1 MKEAADILNRAADLV
16 GGDRASAH
24 GEAVESLQAIGE
36 LWGHLLSLM
45 GKPLPEPLEA
55 RDVAILMAGLKIV
68 RAYKGDESSDD
79 NYVDMA
85 GYAGLAGAVRKYYI
99 PRPFS
104 FKPEAAPK
112 MSRSSKF
119 GNQKVDLP

>member
-24 GEAVESLQAIGE
+24 GEAVETLQAIGE

-79 NYVDMA
+79 NYVDGA
-85 GYAGLAGAVRKYYI
+85 GYFGLAGAVRKYHI

-104 FKPEAAPK
+104 FKPDTAPK
-112 MSRSSKF
+112 MSRSSKIR
-119 GNQKVDLP
+119 GKRAKRP

>member
-24 GEAVESLQAIGE
+24 GDAAETLQAIGE

-85 GYAGLAGAVRKYYI
+85 GYAGLAGAVRKYQI
-99 PRPFS
+99 PHPFS
-104 FKPEAAPK
+104 FKPDVAPR
-112 MSRSSKF
+112 MSRSSKVGVKKS
-119 GNQKVDLP
+119 GNP

>member
-1 MKEAADILNRAADLV
+1 MKEAADILKRAADLV

-24 GEAVESLQAIGE
+24 GDAAETLQAIGE

-55 RDVAILMAGLKIV
+55 RDVAFLMVGLKMV
-68 RAYKGDESSDD
+68 RSCKGAESNDD

-85 GYAGLAGAVRKYYI
+85 GYAGLAGAVRKYQI
-99 PRPFS
+99 PHPFS
-104 FKPEAAPK
+104 FKPDAAPK
-112 MSRSSKF
+112 MSRSSKI
-119 GNQKVDLP
+119 GVKKSGKP

>member
-16 GGDRASAH
+16 GGDRSIAH

-85 GYAGLAGAVRKYYI
+85 GYAGLAGAVRKYQI
-99 PRPFS
+99 PHPFS
-104 FKPEAAPK
+104 FKPDTAPK
-112 MSRSSKF
+112 MSRSSK
-119 GNQKVDLP
+119 GGGKKSGKP

>member
-68 RAYKGDESSDD
+68 RAYKGNESSDD
-79 NYVDMA
+79 NYVDGA
-85 GYAGLAGAVRKYYI
+85 GYFGLAGAVRLFRACRDSKKI
-99 PRPFS
+99 PYP
-104 FKPEAAPK
+104 APVQPQT
-112 MSRSSKF
+112 RSGS
-119 GNQKVDLP
+119 